1 MKNNTKRENDVK
13 FDLHGI
19 TYNINLDDNK
29 DICTFE
35 GYLPWFMEGQWEA
48 NTFEIFNHV
57 KNPNKNAIDIGAWIG
72 TTTIWL
78 SKNFKE
84 VLAIDADKI
93 STKALE
99 SNLKNSE
106 CFNTYVLN
114 SPIHST
120 NTEVVFGVNQYVQL
134 YQSQGLGNSTSQIKD
149 GGFTESDYKLKTT
162 TLDQLNQIFPFS
174 DVSFVKVDIEGGE
187 EHILSDIIKLAEEYH
202 WDLWISFHFDW
213 WKDKNID
220 RFQNLF
226 NNAIDIRF
234 ESLQNKI
241 TDPKEVI
248 NLIKTHPFSSIYFK
262 F

>member
-1 MKNNTKRENDVK
+1 
-13 FDLHGI
+13 
-19 TYNINLDDNK
+19 
-29 DICTFE
+29 
-35 GYLPWFMEGQWEA
+35 
-48 NTFEIFNHV
+48 
-57 KNPNKNAIDIGAWIG
+57 
-72 TTTIWL
+72 
-78 SKNFKE
+78 
-84 VLAIDADKI
+84 
-93 STKALE
+93 
-99 SNLKNSE
+99 
-106 CFNTYVLN
+106 
-114 SPIHST
+114 
-120 NTEVVFGVNQYVQL
+120 VVAV
-134 YQSQGLGNSTSQIKD
+134 S
-149 GGFTESDYKLKTT
+149 
-162 TLDQLNQIFPFS
+162 FS